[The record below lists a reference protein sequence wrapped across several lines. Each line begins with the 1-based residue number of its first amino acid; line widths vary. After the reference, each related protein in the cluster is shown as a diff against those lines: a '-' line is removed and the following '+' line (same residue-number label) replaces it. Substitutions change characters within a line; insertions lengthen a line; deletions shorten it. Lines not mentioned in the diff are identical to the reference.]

1 MEVQK
6 ILLADDDLEDK
17 AIIQD
22 AMEMLNVM
30 DVLYFA
36 DNGEHAWKLLEQMQ
50 EDDNVPCLIVLDLNM
65 PKMNGA
71 QVLSKI
77 KGDERFRDI
86 PVIIYSTSI
95 NTLEKDKCLLLGA
108 HSYITKPVSFN
119 ESIETAKKFLAFC
132 HQKRLHNSAK

>member
-50 EDDNVPCLIVLDLNM
+50 EDDHVPCLIVLDLNM

-71 QVLSKI
+71 QVLTKQ
-77 KGDERFRDI
+77 KAF
-86 PVIIYSTSI
+86 V
-95 NTLEKDKCLLLGA
+95 LL
-108 HSYITKPVSFN
+108 
-119 ESIETAKKFLAFC
+119 
-132 HQKRLHNSAK
+132 